1 MTTHLHD
8 GFRIFGSEDNGT
20 FVEFQKGRQT
30 AWKTVL
36 FTDSCQSSVMYC
48 LFESFAAF
56 HGFAFFG
63 TLSFHVL
70 VLRVSCFGNFVGKD
84 VSLLADF

>member
-1 MTTHLHD
+1 MPTHLHD
-8 GFRIFGSEDNGT
+8 GFRIFGSEDDGT

-56 HGFAFFG
+56 HGFTFFG
-63 TLSFHVL
+63 ALSFHAL